1 MKQIRIRQLLNLYN
15 KSYTNRERWTAE
27 RDKALAAQHPKAA
40 IKADTAAH
48 YWDITKNRLYV
59 SLLIATPPCKAD
71 GRAHRGAV
79 KLPKP
84 VQSPGQPKPS

>member
-1 MKQIRIRQLLNLYN
+1 MKQPRIHQLLNLYN

-48 YWDITKNRLYV
+48 YWDSTKNKLYV
-59 SLLIATPPCKAD
+59 SLLIASPLQSWWTRPPRRGKAAEA
-71 GRAHRGAV
+71 G
-79 KLPKP
+79 PKP
-84 VQSPGQPKPS
+84 GTA

>member
-1 MKQIRIRQLLNLYN
+1 MKLRTQQLLKLYH

-48 YWDITKNRLYV
+48 YWDSTKNHLYV
-59 SLLIATPPCKAD
+59 GLLIASP
-71 GRAHRGAV
+71 
-79 KLPKP
+79 L
-84 VQSPGQPKPS
+84 QS